1 MTDTPSDPPP
11 YQPPPGYP
19 PGQAAGGGY
28 PPGQAPGGGYP
39 PGQAPGGGYPPAG
52 YPAATGRRNG
62 MGTTALVI
70 GVVALVLV
78 VLLLFSPLG
87 VLLGLLAVVFGIV
100 GLTRANRGEADNRGQ
115 AVAGLVTGAVAL
127 LLGIFFTLSV
137 GTWFATHVNDF
148 QRFGNCMDNAVGADA
163 REQCAR
169 QLSTDL
175 E

>member
-11 YQPPPGYP
+11 YQPPPGQP
-19 PGQAAGGGY
+19 PGQAPA
-28 PPGQAPGGGYP
+28 PGQAPGGGYP
-39 PGQAPGGGYPPAG
+39 PGQAPGGGYPTAG

-115 AVAGLVTGAVAL
+115 AVAGLVTGGVAL
-127 LLGIFFTLSV
+127 VLGIFFTLSV

>member
-1 MTDTPSDPPP
+1 MTDNTPSDPPQ
-11 YQPPPGYP
+11 YQPQPGPP
-19 PGQAAGGGY
+19 GGY
-28 PPGQAPGGGYP
+28 PPGGYP
-39 PGQAPGGGYPPAG
+39 AGGSPPAG
-52 YPAATGRRNG
+52 YPAAGGRRNG
-62 MGTTALVI
+62 IGVAALVF

-78 VLLLFSPLG
+78 ILLLFSPLG
-87 VLLGLLAVVFGIV
+87 ALLGLVAVLLGII
-100 GLTRANRGEADNRGQ
+100 GLVRANRGEADNRGQ

>member
-1 MTDTPSDPPP
+1 
-11 YQPPPGYP
+11 
-19 PGQAAGGGY
+19 
-28 PPGQAPGGGYP
+28 
-39 PGQAPGGGYPPAG
+39 
-52 YPAATGRRNG
+52 
-62 MGTTALVI
+62 MGTTALVL

-78 VLLLFSPLG
+78 LLLLFSPLG

>member
-11 YQPPPGYP
+11 YQPPPGQP
-19 PGQAAGGGY
+19 SGQAPA
-28 PPGQAPGGGYP
+28 PGQAPGGGYP
-39 PGQAPGGGYPPAG
+39 TAG

-127 LLGIFFTLSV
+127 VLGIFFTLSV

>member
-11 YQPPPGYP
+11 YQPPPGP
-19 PGQAAGGGY
+19 

-39 PGQAPGGGYPPAG
+39 TAG

-78 VLLLFSPLG
+78 LLLLFSPLG

-100 GLTRANRGEADNRGQ
+100 GLIRVGRGEADNRGQ

-148 QRFGNCMDNAVGADA
+148 QRFGNCMDNAVGANA

>member
-11 YQPPPGYP
+11 YQPPPG
-19 PGQAAGGGY
+19 QAPA
-28 PPGQAPGGGYP
+28 PGQAPGGGYP

-62 MGTTALVI
+62 MGTTALVL

-78 VLLLFSPLG
+78 LLLLFSPLG
-87 VLLGLLAVVFGIV
+87 VLLGLLAVVFGIL
-100 GLTRANRGEADNRGQ
+100 GLIRANRGEADNRGQ

>member
-1 MTDTPSDPPP
+1 MTDTPSDPPQ
-11 YQPPPGYP
+11 YQPQPGPP
-19 PGQAAGGGY
+19 GGY
-28 PPGQAPGGGYP
+28 PAGGYP
-39 PGQAPGGGYPPAG
+39 QGG
-52 YPAATGRRNG
+52 YPAAGGRRNG
-62 MGTTALVI
+62 IGVAALVF
-70 GVVALVLV
+70 GVVALVLD
-78 VLLLFSPLG
+78 LLLLVAPLG
-87 VLLGLLAVVFGIV
+87 ALQGLVAVLLGIL
-100 GLTRANRGEADNRGQ
+100 GLMRANRGEADNRGQ

>member
-11 YQPPPGYP
+11 YQPPP
-19 PGQAAGGGY
+19 
-28 PPGQAPGGGYP
+28 GYP

-127 LLGIFFTLSV
+127 LFGILFTISV

-148 QRFGNCMDNAVGADA
+148 QRFGNCMDNAVVAA
-163 REQCAR
+163 AHEQCGR
-169 QLSTDL
+169 QLSNDL